1 MAKAQQMAV
10 GQELARLRKEAG
22 LRQEDVAVAVGR
34 TDSRISQI
42 ERGDWLN
49 TPDTEL
55 ISRYVDFCLK
65 HVGGAKELR
74 DRRRRH
80 VLGLFEGLDALADAL
95 PPRPCVNQLR
105 RDIDTFTG
113 RSGELA
119 RLRASVARAMNTGG
133 VIAVHAVDGKP
144 GVGKSAFATHAAHGL
159 RHKFPDAQLFLDLH
173 GHSAKTSPMA
183 PAEALASLLGAVGV
197 PGRALPAALDDRSAL
212 WRSRMADQSG
222 LLILD
227 NALDE
232 EQVRPLLPNAP
243 GCLVLVTSRRRM
255 VGLNAVTI
263 AIDVLPSE
271 EAVQM
276 FRAVVRHDIPED
288 APVGELVA
296 LCGYLPLAIE
306 LVGGRMRNRKSLTV
320 GRLVTEVRESVNRL
334 ASMRVRNHHVAAA
347 FELSYRALSSYRQS
361 FFRTLGLHPGSD
373 VDAYAGAALTAESLE
388 EVKRQLQGLY
398 DDNLLDEH
406 VYGRYQLHD
415 LIAEYLRDVVAR
427 TDLGVRKRSLDRLL
441 DYYQDT
447 AVLADR
453 LLKPG
458 YGVTYASVYDGPLP
472 ALDERRSAMDWLSLE
487 RENLLSSLRVSAEN
501 PSRVLTL
508 TAAMSRHLR
517 LSGPWDVAVRLHQDA
532 VAAARSVGSTDGE
545 ARSLLELGTA
555 HRNHGDYEA
564 AARCVDEASAAY
576 ATLGDDSGRAAAL
589 LEDGTVRWLTG
600 SYEPARKRLAEAL
613 ALSRSAGDREGE
625 ADALVELGT
634 LAYVLDEYEDAE
646 RQLSAAL
653 ALYEDLGDDQGRVAA
668 LKNLGSTWYFM
679 DKYDA
684 AEKALQQSLTLARDL
699 GNTLVEAQALT
710 KLGSVL
716 RLMGRY
722 EDAVQRLTDARELA
736 RRLADRSLEAE
747 LLIDLGAALHRLGK
761 GDAAVRAFGD
771 SLGLYETLGEDLG
784 RACALKEFGDA
795 LADTGRLDEGRAR
808 LEEARSLDERL
819 GERLGLAA
827 VWNSFG
833 KLELRAGAPA
843 ASAAAHWAALTIAR
857 EIGGPLEE
865 AAALLG
871 LGNAA
876 RACGDHVEARARIDA
891 SLTIYR
897 RIGAA
902 EAEDVSALLA
912 RSRADETCTSEGF
925 RTRDSGESNGT
936 VFER

>member
-1 MAKAQQMAV
+1 MEIMAEGQKLAV
-10 GQELARLRKEAG
+10 GQELARLRREAG
-22 LRQEDVAVAVGR
+22 LRQEDLAAAVGK
-34 TDSRISQI
+34 TDGRISQI
-42 ERGDWLN
+42 ERGDWRN
-49 TPDTEL
+49 TPDMEL
-55 ISRYVDFCLK
+55 IAGYIDFCLK
-65 HVGGAKELR
+65 HVGWAKELR
-74 DRRRRH
+74 DRRRQH
-80 VLGLFEGLDALADAL
+80 ILGLFRGLEALADAV
-95 PPRPCVNQLR
+95 PRRPRVNQLR

-119 RLRASVARAMNTGG
+119 ELRASVARSMSRGG
-133 VIAVHAVDGKP
+133 VIAVHAVDGRP
-144 GVGKSAFATHAAHGL
+144 GVGKSAFVTHAAHGL
-159 RHKFPDAQLFLDLH
+159 LGKFPDAQVFLDLH
-173 GHSAKTSPMA
+173 GHSAKTSPLA
-183 PAEALASLLGAVGV
+183 PAEALASLLSAVGV
-197 PGRALPAALDDRSAL
+197 PGRALPASLDDRSTL
-212 WRSRMADQSG
+212 WRSRMVDQSA

-227 NALDE
+227 NALNE

-243 GCLVLVTSRRRM
+243 GCLVLVTSRRRL

-263 AIDVLPSE
+263 ALDVLPPDAAE
-271 EAVQM
+271 QM
-276 FRAVVRHDIPED
+276 FRAVARRDIPED
-288 APVGELVA
+288 SPVDELVA

-320 GRLVTEVRESVNRL
+320 ERLVTELRESVNRL

-361 FFRTLGLHPGSD
+361 FFRTLGLHPGTD
-373 VDAYAGAALTAESLE
+373 LDAYAGAALTAESLRDA
-388 EVKRQLQGLY
+388 KRQLQGLY
-398 DDNLLDEH
+398 DDNLVDEH
-406 VYGRYQLHD
+406 VYGRYELHD
-415 LIAEYLRDVVAR
+415 LIAEYLRDMIADTEHGMRERV
-427 TDLGVRKRSLDRLL
+427 LDRLL

-447 AVLADR
+447 AVMADG

-458 YGVTYASVYDGPLP
+458 YGVTSTSVYDGPLP
-472 ALDERRSAMDWLSLE
+472 DLDERRDAMDWLALE
-487 RENLLSSLRVSAEN
+487 RENLLGCLRVSAEN
-501 PSRVLTL
+501 PARVLTL

-532 VAAARSVGSTDGE
+532 VKAARAVGDTDGE
-545 ARSLLELGTA
+545 AHALLELGTA
-555 HRNHGDYEA
+555 HRNHGDYES
-564 AARCVDEASAAY
+564 AARYVDEASAAY
-576 ATLGDDSGRAAAL
+576 TALDDDRGRAAAL

-600 SYEPARKRLAEAL
+600 AYELARERLGEAL

-634 LAYVLDEYEDAE
+634 LAYILDEYEDAE
-646 RQLSAAL
+646 RQLAAAL
-653 ALYEDLGDDQGRVAA
+653 AVYEGLGNDQGRVTA

-679 DKYDA
+679 DKYDEA
-684 AEKALQQSLTLARDL
+684 KDALQQALTLARDL
-699 GNTLVEAQALT
+699 GNALVEAQALT

-722 EDAVQRLTDARELA
+722 EDAVRRLTDARELA

-747 LLIDLGAALHRLGK
+747 LLIDLGAALHRLGR
-761 GDAAVRAFGD
+761 GDAAAQAFGD
-771 SLGLYETLGEDLG
+771 SLGLYETIGEDLG

-795 LADTGRLDEGRAR
+795 LADDGRLDEGRAR
-808 LEEARSLDERL
+808 LEEARSLNEQL

-833 KLELRAGAPA
+833 RLDLSAGDPA
-843 ASAAAHWAALTIAR
+843 ASAAAHRTALTIAR

-876 RACGDHVEARARIDA
+876 RVFGDRAAAHGHMVA

-902 EAEDVSALLA
+902 EADDVSALLA
-912 RSRADETCTSEGF
+912 RSDADESGMFSAQEGKG
-925 RTRDSGESNGT
+925 D
-936 VFER
+936 